1 MHFFSCTTNNHRRR
15 HRHRIFTH
23 SELATATSNFS
34 SSSLLGRGSQSSV
47 FLAIFP
53 SSPPLIAA
61 AKLSSSFS
69 ELSILFSLP
78 YSPFIVNLLGFT
90 HPSPS
95 IPLLELMP
103 SGSLDHLLHN
113 SSPPPP
119 WRRRLHL
126 AFFSSL
132 SLSFLH
138 SLSPPII
145 HRDVKPSNI
154 LLDSSLQP
162 SSLRLRFG
170 VVLLELIT
178 GRRAIDVDH
187 SPPALSDWALS
198 MVTQRRFDEMCDAR
212 MGPVVIEEFA
222 AVACLAS
229 RCVSSSPED
238 RPEMAEVAACLR
250 RVRSS
255 PVKRWRK
262 WMTWW
267 GPV

>member
-1 MHFFSCTTNNHRRR
+1 
-15 HRHRIFTH
+15 
-23 SELATATSNFS
+23 
-34 SSSLLGRGSQSSV
+34 
-47 FLAIFP
+47 
-53 SSPPLIAA
+53 
-61 AKLSSSFS
+61 
-69 ELSILFSLP
+69 
-78 YSPFIVNLLGFT
+78 
-90 HPSPS
+90 
-95 IPLLELMP
+95 MP
-103 SGSLDHLLHN
+103 SGSLDHLLHGPA
-113 SSPPPP
+113 PPPL

-126 AFFSSL
+126 AFLSSL

-145 HRDVKPSNI
+145 HRDVKASNI
-154 LLDSSLQP
+154 LLDTSLNPRLSDFGLAVPFP
-162 SSLRLRFG
+162 SLSPPAGTLGYLDPSYTSPHLLTTKTDVFSFG

-187 SPPALSDWALS
+187 SPPALSDWGLS

-222 AVACLAS
+222 AVACLAA

-238 RPEMAEVAACLR
+238 RPEMSEVAACLR
-250 RVRSS
+250 RVRSP
-255 PVKRWRK
+255 PVMRWRK